1 MRNKKNILFLL
12 VCTMLF
18 MNSISV
24 MAAEPQKGS
33 IEIILTDGDI
43 GTSKENVVFEYAKVA
58 DIVDG
63 QYQLLE
69 KYEDVDLNSIKY
81 SAELDEAAQKLN
93 EKMKAEGEIA
103 TDQKG
108 KATISDLDVGLYLL
122 RVSDKARYENIYPF
136 LISIP
141 TWNEEQGNMDFNITV
156 MPKHTPNEPGTITTN
171 TPEYKNEGSS
181 SNGKIPTG
189 DNTDALFWTGIL
201 LISAITAATL
211 FSSKRREN
219 YEK

>member
-1 MRNKKNILFLL
+1 MRSKKNILFLL

-18 MNSISV
+18 INSISV

-58 DIVDG
+58 DVVDG
-63 QYQLLE
+63 QYKLLE
-69 KYEDVDLNSIKY
+69 EYENVDLNTIKY

-93 EKMKAEGEIA
+93 EKVKAEGKTS
-103 TDQKG
+103 TDQEG
-108 KATISDLDVGLYLL
+108 KATISNLEVGVYLL
-122 RVSDKARYENIYPF
+122 RVSDKARYENVQPF

-141 TWNEEQGNMDFNITV
+141 TWNEEQGDMNFDVTV
-156 MPKHTPNEPGTITTN
+156 IPKHTPNEPGTITTE
-171 TPEYKNEGSS
+171 TPDNKEEGSS
-181 SNGKIPTG
+181 SKGNIPTG
-189 DNTDALFWTGIL
+189 DNLRIMFWMAIL
-201 LISAITAATL
+201 ATSLVTTITVYN
-211 FSSKRREN
+211 KRREN

>member
-1 MRNKKNILFLL
+1 
-12 VCTMLF
+12 MLF
-18 MNSISV
+18 VNSISV

-93 EKMKAEGEIA
+93 EKMKAEGKIA

-108 KATISDLDVGLYLL
+108 KATISDLNVGLYLL

-141 TWNEEQGNMDFNITV
+141 TWNEEQEKMDFNITV

-171 TPEYKNEGSS
+171 TPENKNEGSS

-189 DNTDALFWTGIL
+189 DNADALFWTGIL
-201 LISAITAATL
+201 LISTITAVTL
-211 FSSKRREN
+211 FSIKRREN